1 MYEVANMADSRNVIQ
16 YPLITEDVVNLIEE
30 ENKITFI
37 VDMRADKKA
46 IKRAVEELYIKRAV
60 EELYEVDVDKV
71 NTLITSKGLK
81 KAFVKLAP
89 ESKASDLAIKLGI
102 F

>member
-1 MYEVANMADSRNVIQ
+1 MADSRNVIQ

-46 IKRAVEELYIKRAV
+46 IKRAVEELY
-60 EELYEVDVDKV
+60 EVDVDKV

>member
-1 MYEVANMADSRNVIQ
+1 MAVGRNVIQ

-46 IKRAVEELYIKRAV
+46 IKRAV